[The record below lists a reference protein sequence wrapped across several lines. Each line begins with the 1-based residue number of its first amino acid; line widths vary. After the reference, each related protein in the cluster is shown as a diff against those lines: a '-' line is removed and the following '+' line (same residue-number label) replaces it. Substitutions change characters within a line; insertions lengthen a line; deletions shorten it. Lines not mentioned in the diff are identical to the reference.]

1 MDFQTVYIYD
11 MLLITKA
18 LSTVLLC
25 SFLIA
30 YSLSKCFIIS
40 VSILIQ
46 ITFFFRT
53 PILRPNVAIQE
64 EMLIGGL
71 SDILF
76 KASEG
81 KESVVCML
89 GYKDAFDTDNNYR
102 ADGYTEKVKQIVL
115 VNVYKGIS

>member
-1 MDFQTVYIYD
+1 M
-11 MLLITKA
+11 
-18 LSTVLLC
+18 
-25 SFLIA
+25 
-30 YSLSKCFIIS
+30 
-40 VSILIQ
+40 
-46 ITFFFRT
+46 
-53 PILRPNVAIQE
+53 RPNVAIQE

-115 VNVYKGIS
+115 VNVYKGISKYHSFI

>member
-1 MDFQTVYIYD
+1 
-11 MLLITKA
+11 
-18 LSTVLLC
+18 
-25 SFLIA
+25 
-30 YSLSKCFIIS
+30 
-40 VSILIQ
+40 
-46 ITFFFRT
+46 
-53 PILRPNVAIQE
+53 VAIQE

-102 ADGYTEKVKQIVL
+102 ADGYTEKVRSNFIPLFKNL
-115 VNVYKGIS
+115 LCS